1 MASTENRCE
10 EASVARA
17 PCTSHSHAIL
27 RGGKNDK
34 GLEDWC
40 RDIAYS
46 ATRSQSQHPDKSPY
60 QSNGLAHLW
69 GAPLPDVRR
78 AIPSHVSRDHRLPAL
93 RYLNVLNNY
102 RLLPAGSHLLQGQKG
117 LLIYLHHACGS
128 I

>member
-1 MASTENRCE
+1 MPAMASTENRCE

-46 ATRSQSQHPDKSPY
+46 ATPSQSQHPDKSPY
-60 QSNGLAHLW
+60 QSNGLAHLL
-69 GAPLPDVRR
+69 GAPLADASR
-78 AIPSHVSRDHRLPAL
+78 ATPCPVSRDHRLPPPP
-93 RYLNVLNNY
+93 YLK
-102 RLLPAGSHLLQGQKG
+102 LL
-117 LLIYLHHACGS
+117 Y
-128 I
+128 